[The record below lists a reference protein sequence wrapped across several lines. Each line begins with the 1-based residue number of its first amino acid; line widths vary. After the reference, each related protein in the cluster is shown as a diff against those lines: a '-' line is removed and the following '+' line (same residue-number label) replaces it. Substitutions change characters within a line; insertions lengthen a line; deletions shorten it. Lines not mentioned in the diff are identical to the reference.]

1 MTALVDALPVFGT
14 GTVLLPWAA
23 YCLLSG
29 AAARGIGLLISWG
42 VTNLVRSCAQAK
54 LLGDQIGLD
63 PLASLTAIYIGWRVK
78 GVIGMLLFPLI
89 LVTLCQLNDR
99 GVIRLWKEP

>member
-1 MTALVDALPVFGT
+1 MIFKNV
-14 GTVLLPWAA
+14 
-23 YCLLSG
+23 
-29 AAARGIGLLISWG
+29 IGVH

-89 LVTLCQLNDR
+89 LVTLRQLNDR

>member
-1 MTALVDALPVFGT
+1 MRIAF
-14 GTVLLPWAA
+14 
-23 YCLLSG
+23 
-29 AAARGIGLLISWG
+29 I
-42 VTNLVRSCAQAK
+42 
-54 LLGDQIGLD
+54 LD

>member
-1 MTALVDALPVFGT
+1 MLLPVFGT

-29 AAARGIGLLISWG
+29 GGARDRLLISWG
-42 VTNLVRSCAQAK
+42 VTNLVAAAAKRWAIRS
-54 LLGDQIGLD
+54 GLTRW
-63 PLASLTAIYIGWRVK
+63 PRSAIYIGWRVK